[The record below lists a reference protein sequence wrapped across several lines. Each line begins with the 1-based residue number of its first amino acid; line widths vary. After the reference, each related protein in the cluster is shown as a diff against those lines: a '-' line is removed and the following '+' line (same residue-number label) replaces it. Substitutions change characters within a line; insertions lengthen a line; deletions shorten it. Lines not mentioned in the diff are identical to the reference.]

1 MGKNY
6 RLLKALSSIKNMFTV
21 GITGGIATGKSLAT
35 NFFSAK
41 GIDVIDAD
49 KISHSLQEPGQ
60 PGYEAIVKKFG
71 VSVLSDDET
80 IIRSELRTLA
90 FSNKDTKKWLEDLMH
105 PMIGQKVLEG
115 IEQVKSKWA
124 IYSAPL
130 WSEKNKFDRI
140 MVIDAPRDQQ
150 IDRIIIRDNSSA
162 ELAGKIVDQQLHRHQ
177 RVGFAN
183 DFLMNDSTIASFEGK
198 LDFYFNL
205 YNKLADDKKN

>member
-6 RLLKALSSIKNMFTV
+6 RLLKVLSSIKNMFTV

-49 KISHSLQEPGQ
+49 KISRSLQEPGQ
-60 PGYEAIVKKFG
+60 AGYEAIVKKFG
-71 VSVLSDDET
+71 ASVLSKDET

-115 IEQVKSKWA
+115 FEQAKSKWA

-150 IDRIIIRDNSSA
+150 IERIIKRDNSSA
-162 ELAGKIVDQQLHRHQ
+162 ELAGQIVDQQLHRHQ

-183 DFLMNDSTIASFEGK
+183 DFLINDSNIETFESK
-198 LDFYFNL
+198 MDFYFNL

>member
-6 RLLKALSSIKNMFTV
+6 RLLKVLSSIKNMFTV

-49 KISHSLQEPGQ
+49 KISRSLQEPGQ
-60 PGYEAIVKKFG
+60 AGYEAIVKKFG
-71 VSVLSDDET
+71 ASVLSKDET

-115 IEQVKSKWA
+115 FEQAKSKWA

-150 IDRIIIRDNSSA
+150 IERIIKRDNSSA
-162 ELAGKIVDQQLHRHQ
+162 ELAGQIVDQQLHRHQ
-177 RVGFAN
+177 RIGFAN
-183 DFLMNDSTIASFEGK
+183 DFLMNDSNIETFESK
-198 LDFYFNL
+198 MDFYFNL

>member
-6 RLLKALSSIKNMFTV
+6 RLLKVLSSIKNMFTV

-35 NFFSAK
+35 NFFAAK

-49 KISHSLQEPGQ
+49 KISRSLQEPGQ
-60 PGYEAIVKKFG
+60 AGYEAIEKKFG
-71 VSVLSDDET
+71 ASILSKDET
-80 IIRSELRTLA
+80 IIRSKLRTLA

-105 PMIGQKVLEG
+105 PIIGQKVLEG
-115 IEQVKSKWA
+115 FEQAKSKWA

-140 MVIDAPRDQQ
+140 MVIDAPRSQQ
-150 IDRIIIRDNSSA
+150 IERIIKRDNSSE
-162 ELAGKIVDQQLHRHQ
+162 ELAGQIVDQQLHRHQ

-183 DFLMNDSTIASFEGK
+183 DFLMNDSSIESFERK

-205 YNKLADDKKN
+205 YNKLADD